1 MSNYDTDYLVTQV
14 KRRASMPSSQALFT
28 PTKLVL
34 MLDDE
39 LKTRIVPFMM
49 AIREEW
55 YVTTLD
61 YTGDGTTTVYPIPS
75 DAVGSKL
82 RDVAIWGTGNN
93 GNLQMENNVPR
104 LDPDSLY
111 DANFGFY
118 VQNNNIV
125 FYPHAVDN
133 NKTIRFTY
141 FKRVDDL
148 VETTAAAQISV
159 IASNTVDTSAT
170 PPSTFVT
177 GASVQIISSSS
188 PFKPVFESTISTV
201 VGSTI
206 TFADTVTD
214 AVVGDWV
221 CLAGQSVFPQTP
233 IELIPCLCEA
243 VVVKCLEA
251 LGDTDGMQSAMA
263 NYQQMELSARSTLS
277 PRVDGAVKKIM
288 HRKRLIRYIW

>member
-1 MSNYDTDYLVTQV
+1 MSTYDTDYLLAQV
-14 KRRASMPSSQALFT
+14 KRRASMPTSQSLFT
-28 PTKLVL
+28 NAKLVL

-39 LKTRIVPFMM
+39 LKTRIVPFVMSM
-49 AIREEW
+49 REEW

-61 YTGDGTTTVYPIPS
+61 YTADGTTTTYPIPAN
-75 DAVGSKL
+75 AVGSKL
-82 RDVAIWGTGNN
+82 RDVALWDTGNN
-93 GNLQMENNVPR
+93 GTLQMQNNVPR

-118 VQNNNIV
+118 VQKNNII

-141 FKRVDDL
+141 FKRVSDL
-148 VETTAAAQISV
+148 VLTTEAAQVSV
-159 IASNTVDTSAT
+159 IASNTVDTASM
-170 PPSTFVT
+170 PPSTFVN
-177 GASVQIISSSS
+177 GASIQIVSASN
-188 PFKPVFESTISTV
+188 PFEIVFESTITNV

-214 AVVGDWV
+214 VTEGDWV
-221 CLAGQSVFPQTP
+221 CLAGQSVFPEIP

-243 VVVKCLEA
+243 VVIKCLEA

-263 NYQQMELSARSTLS
+263 NYQQMELSARSTLA

-288 HRKRLIRYIW
+288 HRKRLIRYLW